1 MCNIEFETQ
10 EDTQYMHWLHIV
22 DVELVAHGIE
32 GQESLEK
39 YHVKKWFYS

>member
-1 MCNIEFETQ
+1 MYKGLCAILNLKHKKILNIC
-10 EDTQYMHWLHIV
+10 I

-39 YHVKKWFYS
+39 YYVKK